1 MLKLFPFLT
10 PYRIPI
16 WIALTLMFVELV
28 VELIHP
34 LLLARIIDD
43 GIVGNDMAFVMRWG
57 GIMIAMSLLA
67 FISGIINSFYAG
79 HVSQSTGYDIRGDM
93 YEKIQRF
100 SYETL
105 QRFQTSSL
113 ITRMTNDVTLIQ
125 NTIFMCLRIM
135 FRAPLIVFGGV
146 IMALFVNVRLG
157 LILVV
162 TIPIIILFLTW
173 MMKRGSGLFK
183 DVQARLDGLNHVFRE
198 NLQAIRMIKV
208 FVTRKVEQ
216 SRFSKRNE
224 ELKEKTIN
232 VMRLMEVAMP
242 LLLLLMNT
250 AIVAI
255 IWFGDMAVVSQNAQ
269 VGEVVAILNYAMR
282 ITGALSMFS
291 MFVIIF
297 SRTKASAERI
307 SQVLEEET
315 EKDVERSQSAKV
327 EKGAITFQHVYF
339 RYPTMKEDVL
349 TDISLTIEAGQ
360 TIAFMGE
367 TGSGKSSLFQLIPR
381 LFEPQKGSVYI
392 DGNKINQFHSEEL
405 RQAIGYV
412 PQEVFLF
419 SGTIKDNLLWGK
431 RNASVEEMTQAVKE
445 AQIAHTIQSLPLKY
459 DTLIGQKGVNLS
471 GGQKQRM
478 SIARALVRKPKILLL
493 DDSTSALDVRTEAKL
508 LNAIRSHSCTTLFI
522 TQKITSAMEADL
534 IVLMEDG
541 QIIAK
546 GSHEELFQQSTMYQE
561 LVQSQEQKEV
571 LIHE

>member
-1 MLKLFPFLT
+1 M
-10 PYRIPI
+10 
-16 WIALTLMFVELV
+16 
-28 VELIHP
+28 
-34 LLLARIIDD
+34 DD
-43 GIVGNDMAFVMRWG
+43 
-57 GIMIAMSLLA
+57 
-67 FISGIINSFYAG
+67 
-79 HVSQSTGYDIRGDM
+79 
-93 YEKIQRF
+93 E
-100 SYETL
+100 E
-105 QRFQTSSL
+105 
-113 ITRMTNDVTLIQ
+113 
-125 NTIFMCLRIM
+125 
-135 FRAPLIVFGGV
+135 
-146 IMALFVNVRLG
+146 
-157 LILVV
+157 
-162 TIPIIILFLTW
+162 
-173 MMKRGSGLFK
+173 GSGLFK

-216 SRFSKRNE
+216 SRFSQRNE

-255 IWFGDMAVVSQNAQ
+255 IWFGDMAVVGQNAQ
-269 VGEVVAILNYAMR
+269 VGEVVAILNYTMR

-315 EKDVERSQSAKV
+315 EKDVERPQSAKV
-327 EKGAITFQHVYF
+327 EKGAITFQHVSF
-339 RYPTMKEDVL
+339 HYPNMKEDVL
-349 TDISLTIEAGQ
+349 TDISLSIEAGQ
-360 TIAFMGE
+360 TVAFMGE

-381 LFEPQKGSVYI
+381 LFESQKGTIYI

-431 RNASVEEMTQAVKE
+431 RNVSVEEMTQAVEE

-471 GGQKQRM
+471 GGQKQRI

-508 LNAIRSHSCTTLFI
+508 LNAIRSHSCTTLLI
-522 TQKITSAMEADL
+522 TQKITSAMDADL

-541 QIIAK
+541 QIVAK
-546 GSHEELFQQSTMYQE
+546 GSHEELLQQSTMYQE
-561 LVQSQEQKEV
+561 LVQSQEQKGV

>member
-1 MLKLFPFLT
+1 
-10 PYRIPI
+10 
-16 WIALTLMFVELV
+16 
-28 VELIHP
+28 
-34 LLLARIIDD
+34 
-43 GIVGNDMAFVMRWG
+43 
-57 GIMIAMSLLA
+57 
-67 FISGIINSFYAG
+67 
-79 HVSQSTGYDIRGDM
+79 
-93 YEKIQRF
+93 
-100 SYETL
+100 
-105 QRFQTSSL
+105 
-113 ITRMTNDVTLIQ
+113 
-125 NTIFMCLRIM
+125 
-135 FRAPLIVFGGV
+135 
-146 IMALFVNVRLG
+146 
-157 LILVV
+157 
-162 TIPIIILFLTW
+162 
-173 MMKRGSGLFK
+173 
-183 DVQARLDGLNHVFRE
+183 
-198 NLQAIRMIKV
+198 MIKV

-216 SRFSKRNE
+216 SRFSQRNE

-255 IWFGDMAVVSQNAQ
+255 IWFGDMAVVGQNAQ
-269 VGEVVAILNYAMR
+269 VGEVVAILNYTMR

-315 EKDVERSQSAKV
+315 EKDVERPQSAKV
-327 EKGAITFQHVYF
+327 EKGAITFQHVSF
-339 RYPTMKEDVL
+339 HYPNMKEDVL
-349 TDISLTIEAGQ
+349 TDISLSIEAGQ
-360 TIAFMGE
+360 TVAFMGE

-381 LFEPQKGSVYI
+381 LFESQKGTIYI

-431 RNASVEEMTQAVKE
+431 RNVSVEEMTQAVEE

-471 GGQKQRM
+471 GGQKQRI

-508 LNAIRSHSCTTLFI
+508 LNAIRSHSCTTLLI
-522 TQKITSAMEADL
+522 TQKITSAMDADL

-541 QIIAK
+541 QIVAK
-546 GSHEELFQQSTMYQE
+546 GSHEELLQQSTMYQE
-561 LVQSQEQKEV
+561 LVQSQEQKGV